1 MVRGKPLSFDRD
13 EALAKAMELFWQKGF
28 KHTSM
33 SELLAHMGIQRQ
45 SFYNTFGS
53 KEKIF
58 LEAVVLYTR
67 TMTQKVSAIFDQPGN
82 PLDNVRQVLTMMKE
96 MVEGADACG
105 CMLGNSI
112 AEFGLNHPEISALLK
127 EKIRYLEKAFREA
140 FASAIEQGLLPDSKD
155 PAAMAQSLVAMAQGM
170 ALLSKVGTADEMMS
184 GVMKTIEEMIT
195 A

>member
-13 EALAKAMELFWQKGF
+13 EVLTKAMELFWQKGF
-28 KHTSM
+28 MHTSM

-127 EKIRYLEKAFREA
+127 EKIRYLERAFRGA

>member
-13 EALAKAMELFWQKGF
+13 EVLAKAMELFWQKGF

-33 SELLAHMGIQRQ
+33 SELLDHVGIQRQ

-58 LEAVVLYTR
+58 LESVALYTR
-67 TMTQKVSAIFDQPGN
+67 TMTQKVSAVFEQPGN
-82 PLDNVRQVLTMMKE
+82 PLDNVRQALTMMRE

-105 CMLGNSI
+105 CLLGNSI
-112 AEFGLNHPEISALLK
+112 AEFGLNHPEISVLLK
-127 EKIRYLEKAFREA
+127 EKIGFLTKAFQGA
-140 FASAIEQGLLPDSKD
+140 FAKAIEQGLLPESKD
-155 PAAMAQSLVAMAQGM
+155 PAAMAQSLVVMAQGM
-170 ALLSKVGTADEMMS
+170 ALLSKIGFADEMMS